1 MITDKFE
8 IKDFDSFIIG
18 NSYGIEQCWYKE
30 KGTLIHHLAYREGCG
45 YVSILNMYLYLKYK
59 STGKKHT
66 KLEII
71 EKMNKIYM
79 YNLNLRIGINSI
91 NFQNK
96 VAIKFFRK

>member
-1 MITDKFE
+1 MLMITDKFE

-71 EKMNKIYM
+71 EKSTHNVPFDQPKMLNK
-79 YNLNLRIGINSI
+79 RIID
-91 NFQNK
+91 FLK
-96 VAIKFFRK
+96 K